1 MRRIVVC
8 DTGPLLHL
16 GEANIINLL
25 HLAGEIIIPSVVA
38 EEFKRN
44 ASDIKL
50 PDWVTIKELE
60 EPYQRKTLEWRK
72 QIDEGEAAAIAL
84 AMQMQAKWLLTDDAI
99 ARQFGESLGLEIHGS
114 IGLLLWAVAVGHVES
129 ENEALNSLNALAG
142 SSLWISDRV
151 INQARKTIRTL
162 YSA

>member
-1 MRRIVVC
+1 MIRIVVC

-25 HLAGEIIIPSVVA
+25 NLAGDIIIPSVVA

-44 ASDIKL
+44 GSDMNL
-50 PDWVTIKELE
+50 PDWVTVKELDE
-60 EPYQRKTLEWRK
+60 LYQKKAFDWRK

-84 AMQMQAKWLLTDDAI
+84 TMQLQADWLLTDDAI
-99 ARQFGESLGLEIHGS
+99 ARQFGEALGLEIHGS
-114 IGLLLWAVAVGHVES
+114 IGLLLWAVAVGHIKSES
-129 ENEALNSLNALAG
+129 DALKSLNALAG
-142 SSLWISDRV
+142 SSLWISDQV
-151 INQARKTIRTL
+151 VNQARKAIHGL

>member
-16 GEANIINLL
+16 SEANIINFL
-25 HLAGEIIIPSVVA
+25 HLAGEIIIPPFVA
-38 EEFKRN
+38 EEFKQN

-50 PDWVTIKELE
+50 PDWVIIKELE
-60 EPYQRKTLEWRK
+60 EPYKKKALDWRK
-72 QIDEGEAAAIAL
+72 QIDEGEAAALAL
-84 AMQMQAKWLLTDDAI
+84 SMQIQAEWFLTDDAI

-114 IGLLLWAVAVGHVES
+114 IGLLLWGVAVGHIK
-129 ENEALNSLNALAG
+129 NEKDALNSLNVLAG
-142 SSLWISDRV
+142 SSLWVSDRV
-151 INQARKTIRTL
+151 VNQAHKAIHAL

>member
-16 GEANIINLL
+16 CEANIINLL
-25 HLAGEIIIPSVVA
+25 HLSGEIFIPSMVA

-44 ASDIKL
+44 TADFEL
-50 PDWVTIKELE
+50 PDWVSLQELE
-60 EPYQRKTLEWRK
+60 EPYQKKVLAWRK

-84 AMQMQAKWLLTDDAI
+84 TMQMQAEWFLTDDAV

-114 IGLLLWAVAVGHVES
+114 IGLLLWAVSVGHIKS
-129 ENEALNSLNALAG
+129 ENEAMKSFNALTG

-151 INQARKTIRTL
+151 VKQAHRAIHAL
-162 YSA
+162 YPA